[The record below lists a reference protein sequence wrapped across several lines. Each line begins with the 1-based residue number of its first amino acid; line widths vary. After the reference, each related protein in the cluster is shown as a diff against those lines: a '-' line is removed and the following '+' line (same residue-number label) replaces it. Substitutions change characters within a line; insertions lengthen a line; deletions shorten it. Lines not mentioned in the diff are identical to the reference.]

1 MRRLVEQLRRED
13 GERGGEGDEVM
24 VVVVT
29 SRSSP
34 SSLARLPPQPLHPT
48 VAPFLPAQNVLH
60 HSLNILHC
68 RLDAGSVLGI

>member
-13 GERGGEGDEVM
+13 GGRGGEGDEVM

-34 SSLARLPPQPLHPT
+34 SSLARLPPQPLYPT
-48 VAPFLPAQNVLH
+48 VALLFPAQNVMHQLE
-60 HSLNILHC
+60 
-68 RLDAGSVLGI
+68 